1 MTKSGK
7 KIGSNLSQAQEQ
19 FLKQCIENN
28 MRAIEIQNNEVTANF
43 GSYKSNTYSAEMMPM
58 SQEQI
63 DQTV

>member
-1 MTKSGK
+1 
-7 KIGSNLSQAQEQ
+7 
-19 FLKQCIENN
+19 